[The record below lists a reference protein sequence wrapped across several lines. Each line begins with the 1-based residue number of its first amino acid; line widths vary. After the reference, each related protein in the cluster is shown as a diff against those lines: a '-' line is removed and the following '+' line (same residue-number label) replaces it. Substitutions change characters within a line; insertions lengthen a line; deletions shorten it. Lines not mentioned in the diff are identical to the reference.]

1 LLLIVNSVE
10 RLLVSSKSR
19 IGAQAPKL
27 QTARIMKEWLKHKH
41 GYLNIDEKNLYFT
54 KTGNWSEIADL
65 KEQNSTEFKTADQNS
80 KIKLILLLG
89 IIDAVSV
96 WQLFS
101 KDRIGGFNLLL
112 FMSPI
117 VSFYLV
123 YNYLIPEYGAAFAV
137 PYNKIQ
143 KIEFENDIATV
154 HFLDYDGAKA
164 TYQLMKLDLDGIDL
178 INRIEFKGANDNK

>member
-123 YNYLIPEYGAAFAV
+123 CNYLNMV
-137 PYNKIQ
+137 PPLL
-143 KIEFENDIATV
+143 
-154 HFLDYDGAKA
+154 FLKTRFKKSNLKTTLLPSTFWIMMG
-164 TYQLMKLDLDGIDL
+164 QRQ
-178 INRIEFKGANDNK
+178 RIS

>member
-1 LLLIVNSVE
+1 
-10 RLLVSSKSR
+10 
-19 IGAQAPKL
+19 
-27 QTARIMKEWLKHKH
+27 MKEWLKHKH

-101 KDRIGGFNLLL
+101 KDRWCRLCCSLKQD
-112 FMSPI
+112 S
-117 VSFYLV
+117 
-123 YNYLIPEYGAAFAV
+123 
-137 PYNKIQ
+137 K
-143 KIEFENDIATV
+143 
-154 HFLDYDGAKA
+154 
-164 TYQLMKLDLDGIDL
+164 
-178 INRIEFKGANDNK
+178 NRI